1 VEAKVHNH
9 YNGLKTAA
17 LFGVLW
23 AVLLGLGALIGVNS
37 RSAAPIWIMALIG
50 IATTAYG
57 YWNSDKIALRAMQA
71 YPVAQAQAP
80 ELYEIVGELSA
91 RANQPMPRIY
101 ISPTLAPNA
110 FATGRNPQNAA
121 VCVTEGI
128 LQMLTPRELRGVL
141 GHELMHVYNRDI
153 LTSSVAAAVAGVI
166 TSVGQM
172 LLFFGGGDRRNS
184 NPLALIAMALLAPLA
199 ASLIQVAISRTR
211 EYDADEDGSQLTG
224 DPLALASALRKIHQ
238 GVQLAPLPQDQ
249 KLVNTSHLMIANPFR
264 GGGMSRLFATH
275 PPMQDRIARLE
286 RMAGRPLG

>member
-1 VEAKVHNH
+1 MHKH

-50 IATTAYG
+50 IGTTTYG

-80 ELYEIVGELSA
+80 QLYEMVGELSA

-101 ISPTLAPNA
+101 VSPTMAPNA

-238 GVQLAPLPQDQ
+238 GVQVAPLPQDQ

-286 RMAGRPLG
+286 RMAGRSLG